1 MFVDPR
7 KAAPWDRGFG
17 ARSVIPRK
25 VLDGLL
31 RHGPC
36 TRAQLSRMIGVPN
49 GSVTKAVNVLL
60 DCGLVETGELTTT
73 RAQSRMGRPGEII
86 NPNSSRLS
94 LLGMKILPT
103 AIVGCRTNLA
113 GDVERSEMIE
123 TGGTTRDQI
132 LAGLFDAAG
141 RLVEESIV
149 IGIGV
154 SIGGIVDTDHATL
167 LVNDL
172 VEAEPGRILD
182 GLAERL
188 GAPVYLENDVRCLV
202 AMEQRVGLGR
212 RTSSFNVIT
221 VGMGV
226 AVCIVDEGVQVRG
239 SDGEAG
245 LRQHVITYSR
255 ECEQFVPASRVL
267 TTGPVTARAAELGLP
282 TDIDQLAVLAETD
295 ADAVAELGRYM
306 AVGLAPIIANLQAF
320 TDPQALL
327 VGGELGPIVETGLDE
342 LEREVRRIT
351 GGCAH
356 LPPVHFADWNFEDW
370 GRAAAMTALAFLLAP
385 EPSP

>member
-1 MFVDPR
+1 M
-7 KAAPWDRGFG
+7 FG
-17 ARSVIPRK
+17 ARSVIPCK
-25 VLDGLL
+25 VLDDLL
-31 RHGPC
+31 RQGPC

-49 GSVTKAVNVLL
+49 GSITKAVNVLL
-60 DCGLVETGELTTT
+60 DCGLVTAGEMTTSAA
-73 RAQSRMGRPGEII
+73 RSGMGRPGEII
-86 NPNSSRLS
+86 NPNSSHVS

-103 AIVGCRTNLA
+103 SIVGCRTNLA
-113 GDVERSEMIE
+113 GDVEQSETIE

-132 LAGLFDAAG
+132 LTGLVHAAL
-141 RLVEESIV
+141 RLSKESTV

-154 SIGGIVDTDHATL
+154 SIGGIVGTDHATL

-182 GLAERL
+182 GLAERV

-212 RTSSFNVIT
+212 RASSFNVIT

-226 AVCIVDEGVQVRG
+226 AVCVVDQGVQVRG
-239 SDGEAG
+239 TGGKAG
-245 LRQHVITYSR
+245 LQQHLMTYSHTHER
-255 ECEQFVPASRVL
+255 LVPASQVL
-267 TTGPVTARAAELGLP
+267 TTDPILARAGELGLP
-282 TDIDQLAVLAETD
+282 TDVDQLTALAETD

-306 AVGLAPIIANLQAF
+306 AVGLAPIVANLQAF

-327 VGGELGPIVETGLDE
+327 VGGELGPIVETGIQD

-351 GGCAH
+351 GGCVH
-356 LPPVHFADWNFEDW
+356 LPPVHFADWHFGDW
-370 GRAAAMTALAFLLAP
+370 ARAAAMTALTLILAP
-385 EPSP
+385 EPSS

>member
-1 MFVDPR
+1 
-7 KAAPWDRGFG
+7 
-17 ARSVIPRK
+17 
-25 VLDGLL
+25 
-31 RHGPC
+31 
-36 TRAQLSRMIGVPN
+36 
-49 GSVTKAVNVLL
+49 
-60 DCGLVETGELTTT
+60 
-73 RAQSRMGRPGEII
+73 
-86 NPNSSRLS
+86 
-94 LLGMKILPT
+94 
-103 AIVGCRTNLA
+103 
-113 GDVERSEMIE
+113 MIE

-167 LVNDL
+167 LFNDL

-342 LEREVRRIT
+342 LEREVGRIT
-351 GGCAH
+351 GGLSLIH
-356 LPPVHFADWNFEDW
+356 I
-370 GRAAAMTALAFLLAP
+370 
-385 EPSP
+385 